1 MEVVGRQAESFS
13 VEGGMRNLHR
23 LAAANHAGHRTQSR
37 RGAGCPLVLV
47 GLTPDLGGSCLI
59 QSQLPASS
67 VPDADSSSPG
77 VAKPTCEV
85 PRIPTMWLFLFL
97 SNAWL
102 A

>member
-1 MEVVGRQAESFS
+1 MLGTVPSQEEELGVHSC
-13 VEGGMRNLHR
+13 L
-23 LAAANHAGHRTQSR
+23 LA
-37 RGAGCPLVLV
+37 
-47 GLTPDLGGSCLI
+47 DLGDSCLI

-85 PRIPTMWLFLFL
+85 PRIPTVWLFLFL
-97 SNAWL
+97 SNARL